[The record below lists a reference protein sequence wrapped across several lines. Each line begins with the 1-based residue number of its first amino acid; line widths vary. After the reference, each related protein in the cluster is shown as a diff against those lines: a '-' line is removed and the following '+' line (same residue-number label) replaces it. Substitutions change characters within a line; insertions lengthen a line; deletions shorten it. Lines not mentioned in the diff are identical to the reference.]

1 MSDES
6 NDYLID
12 VVNIHCYQVLM
23 YNLKYSVKRNVL
35 FLRCEDGNIE
45 EDKNII
51 QKLQRKT
58 YIRLFMFDNLQFEDY
73 LRK

>member
-45 EDKNII
+45 EDENKKYYSKTTKKNIHPC
-51 QKLQRKT
+51 LHV
-58 YIRLFMFDNLQFEDY
+58 
-73 LRK
+73 